1 MNRNKIFLYV
11 FIVLVIIKFG
21 LLFPTR
27 QSARDVI
34 EIADKFETLKKEL
47 EGISHFDD
55 SLAGNERFRRR
66 LLDTVKTVAELR
78 KARENQREKLEKG
91 IQEFKKMHL
100 EREKVI
106 MKYKILDGVSDLIS
120 VLLVC
125 MAIPLIIHVFKR
137 R

>member
-11 FIVLVIIKFG
+11 FIVLVIIKVG

-34 EIADKFETLKKEL
+34 EIADKFENLRKEL

-55 SLAGNERFRRR
+55 SLAGNENFRRR

-78 KARENQREKLEKG
+78 QARKNQREELEKG
-91 IQEFKKMHL
+91 IQCCPAKLNMKK
-100 EREKVI
+100 RK
-106 MKYKILDGVSDLIS
+106 G
-120 VLLVC
+120 
-125 MAIPLIIHVFKR
+125 R
-137 R
+137 RLPP